1 MNRRLSV
8 VGDGGLRQQG
18 AAKTVVLIC
27 AVFIPCRFYSV
38 PFLFRAVFI
47 PCRFYSVPFLF
58 RLTVFENKNALM
70 RKHQGISVFGCG
82 GRI

>member
-38 PFLFRAVFI
+38 PFLFR
-47 PCRFYSVPFLF
+47 
-58 RLTVFENKNALM
+58 LTVFENKNALM

>member
-27 AVFIPCRFYSV
+27 AVFIPRRVYSV

-47 PCRFYSVPFLF
+47 PVNRF
-58 RLTVFENKNALM
+58 
-70 RKHQGISVFGCG
+70 
-82 GRI
+82 